1 MESRRMS
8 RRRTSARQADGGWR
22 GGGAPLSA
30 GIRRLN
36 PVAMEGKKKEKNLDV
51 GRSTYDKN
59 GQKKIDTDDGG
70 IRTRKSGEKETP
82 TRQQQKDTQRRK

>member
-1 MESRRMS
+1 
-8 RRRTSARQADGGWR
+8 
-22 GGGAPLSA
+22 
-30 GIRRLN
+30 
-36 PVAMEGKKKEKNLDV
+36 MEGKKKEKNLDV

-82 TRQQQKDTQRRK
+82 TRQQQKNTQRRK